1 MPEADAELL
10 TTPKGET
17 SVMPSQKNPQSP
29 LALEYIR
36 ALRDDRT
43 LTSTEKLAAV
53 FMASHAGHDGAN
65 AHPGIELLAAE
76 LGLRERQTK
85 TVVGNL
91 ANHGWLIQVSSGRG
105 NNRYASVY
113 RIAVPQGATDCTL
126 EDSQGAT
133 DCTSI
138 VQSTARQG
146 ATHCPTNQPVE
157 SPKEIPVSVSHD
169 VTDVGED
176 LSQTQELTDGQEGAS
191 DHSQD
196 PGQDSPASPSPASGT
211 GPGEDSPAGGEAAG
225 DDWTD
230 ETPQSILDDIQDIFD
245 TYVEEWKEKP
255 RFDPKFLRPGHSQLL
270 PLLAAA
276 MNRHQFQMY
285 DVLDGMFIDGERRHG
300 LGPAEHNLDRITE
313 PAKFLAR
320 ILSGDLG
327 RVIAYGERGKKIS
340 AICDAARKTEES
352 AAAEA
357 EAAME
362 VAERELWESTDA
374 ERNKILA
381 TVPDHVPARVRP
393 LAGARFQT
401 YLDSPSDYFVPVCHH
416 PEFDVVAGTPK
427 RPGPDWITGYMR
439 RADWERI
446 KDQDVIPLRQAA

>member
-1 MPEADAELL
+1 M
-10 TTPKGET
+10 
-17 SVMPSQKNPQSP
+17 SQKSPQSPLAP

-53 FMASHAGHDGAN
+53 FMASHAGHDGTN
-65 AHPGIELLAAE
+65 AHPGMELLAAE

-91 ANHGWLIQVSSGRG
+91 TNHGWLIQVSSGRG

-113 RIAVPQGATDCTL
+113 RIAIPQGATDCTL
-126 EDSQGAT
+126 EASQGAT
-133 DCTSI
+133 DCTSK

-157 SPKEIPVSVSHD
+157 SPKEIPVSQVSD
-169 VTDVGED
+169 LTDVGED
-176 LSQTQELTDGQEGAS
+176 LSQTQDLTDGQERILVASQVLDRASSADGAV
-191 DHSQD
+191 D
-196 PGQDSPASPSPASGT
+196 GEWSG
-211 GPGEDSPAGGEAAG
+211 
-225 DDWTD
+225 
-230 ETPQSILDDIQDIFD
+230 ETPQTILDAVDDIFSR
-245 TYVEEWKEKP
+245 YVEIWRDKP
-255 RFDPKFLRPGHSQLL
+255 RFDPAFLGARREHILSA
-270 PLLAAA
+270 LASE
-276 MNRHQFQMY
+276 MNRHRFDMY
-285 DVLDGMFIDGERRHG
+285 QVIFGMFQDAQEAGFG
-300 LGPAEHNLDRITE
+300 VADHNLDRIDS

-320 ILSGDLG
+320 MLSGDLG
-327 RVIAYGERGKKIS
+327 KVAAYGKRGKGI
-340 AICDAARKTEES
+340 DAWLVQR
-352 AAAEA
+352 AAEA
-357 EAAME
+357 EAQRQSESDALE
-362 VAERELWESTDA
+362 RAERELWDSTEA

-393 LAGARFQT
+393 VAGARFQT
-401 YLDSPSDYFVPVCHH
+401 WLDAPAGNFVSVCHH